1 MGVAGAETEVAI
13 IHPMLSDSCTKLAKQ
28 QAARKGEGEGR
39 REKGE
44 GKGECSARHM
54 QRDRQLQG
62 HAAKGVP
69 RWITLH
75 PWEAEK
81 GEGRKGSGLLALS
94 FWH

>member
-1 MGVAGAETEVAI
+1 MGVAGEETGVAI

-28 QAARKGEGEGR
+28 QAARKGAGEGA
-39 REKGE
+39 
-44 GKGECSARHM
+44 KGECSARHM

-69 RWITLH
+69 RWITL
-75 PWEAEK
+75 WAAGQEGGK
-81 GEGRKGSGLLALS
+81 GEREGREGGCCLLALS